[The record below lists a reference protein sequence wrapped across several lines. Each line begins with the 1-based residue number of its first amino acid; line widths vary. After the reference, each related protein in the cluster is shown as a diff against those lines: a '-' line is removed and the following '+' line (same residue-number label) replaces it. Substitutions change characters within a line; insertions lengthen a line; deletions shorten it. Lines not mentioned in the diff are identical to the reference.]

1 MVNEQLQ
8 DTYRP
13 ISQDVKTI
21 RSSEIR
27 SLNKISREKFF
38 LKNHTQNVVEIISRL
53 FSKKSKS
60 SISLDQ

>member
-27 SLNKISREKFF
+27 SLNKISTEKSYTKCGGNYFQ
-38 LKNHTQNVVEIISRL
+38 TL
-53 FSKKSKS
+53 F
-60 SISLDQ
+60 